1 MYNLEY
7 PTGCIIAK
15 ANLTDC
21 IKIDENAREMLKK
34 KKSPIYDNVINST
47 DWDGYGFK
55 MENVEKIENIPVNG
69 KLGLWE
75 YDYKK

>member
-1 MYNLEY
+1 
-7 PTGCIIAK
+7 
-15 ANLTDC
+15 
-21 IKIDENAREMLKK
+21 MLKK

-55 MENVEKIENIPVNG
+55 MENVEKIENIPING
-69 KLGLWE
+69 KLSLWE